1 MCEPTRTSAI
11 VALAVVPP
19 CSGKLHV
26 GDGLGDGEGV
36 AAGDGVGAGDGVVVG
51 DGELV
56 CVGVAGGLPPLGPAE
71 PQATS
76 RIEIAINAV
85 TRM

>member
-36 AAGDGVGAGDGVVVG
+36 AAGDDVGAVEVVG
-51 DGELV
+51 DGEVV

>member
-1 MCEPTRTSAI
+1 

-36 AAGDGVGAGDGVVVG
+36 AAGDGVGAVEMVG
-51 DGELV
+51 DGEV
-56 CVGVAGGLPPLGPAE
+56 ACVGVAGGLPPLGPAE

-85 TRM
+85 TRI

>member
-36 AAGDGVGAGDGVVVG
+36 AAGDGVGAVEVVG
-51 DGELV
+51 DGEVV